1 MITIRRI
8 NMKSPKIRYSKQRE
22 LILSNLKNRYDH
34 PTAEMI
40 YQDLK
45 KENPHLSLGTVYRN
59 LNQLCETKLINKI
72 DVGNPMVH
80 YDGNTDPHIHF
91 ICQQCGQIIDI
102 DIDENSIVTQF
113 QNHLHHHIKKIQ
125 IQMSGICQ
133 NCSQD
138 QAA

>member
-1 MITIRRI
+1 MAGV
-8 NMKSPKIRYSKQRE
+8 KHSKQRE
-22 LILSNLKNRYDH
+22 MIVEYLKSTKDH
-34 PTAEMI
+34 PTAETVYMNVRSA
-40 YQDLK
+40 
-45 KENPHLSLGTVYRN
+45 NPKLSLGTVYRN

-102 DIDENSIVTQF
+102 DIDENAIVTQF
-113 QNHLHHHIKKIQ
+113 QNHLHHQIKKIQ

>member
-102 DIDENSIVTQF
+102 DIDENAIVTQF
-113 QNHLHHHIKKIQ
+113 QNPLHHHIKKIQ